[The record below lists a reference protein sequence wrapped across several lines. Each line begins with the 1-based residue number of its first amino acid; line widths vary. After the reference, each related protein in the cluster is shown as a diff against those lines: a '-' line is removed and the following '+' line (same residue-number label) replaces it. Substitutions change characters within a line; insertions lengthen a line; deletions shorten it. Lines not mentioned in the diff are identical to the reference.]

1 MLKIM
6 DVESSNYIFECHSIK
21 YIYINK
27 NISIYIIY
35 IYISPSK
42 PSSVQLQLWQDDRDL
57 ESVKFLQKPCKI

>member
-21 YIYINK
+21 YIYINT

-42 PSSVQLQLWQDDRDL
+42 PSSAQLQLWQDDRDL